1 MSLTYQPMPVRMK
14 NEHLKGIKVRS
25 VWYPNGAATKKIY
38 LTVTHSTN
46 DGGLIF
52 DFHYQKASLT
62 YHDMELLYYYMMKII
77 YKGMAEPDMTIG
89 EIITYI

>member
-1 MSLTYQPMPVRMK
+1 M
-14 NEHLKGIKVRS
+14 
-25 VWYPNGAATKKIY
+25 
-38 LTVTHSTN
+38 
-46 DGGLIF
+46 IF

-89 EIITYI
+89 EIITNI